1 MAQDAFRNMIIKRV
15 IVHQVFRRDT
25 DNKVRNPFFS
35 SECVTLSDD
44 FNTKMKERIFS
55 TSQIISFGIV
65 ALGIALYFVIPK
77 MMEKKAHIV
86 ML

>member
-35 SECVTLSDD
+35 SECVTLSDVL
-44 FNTKMKERIFS
+44 TQK
-55 TSQIISFGIV
+55 
-65 ALGIALYFVIPK
+65 
-77 MMEKKAHIV
+77 
-86 ML
+86 